1 MGDLKEGLR
10 IFGIWKG
17 GNIWYPGK
25 IVKIDFSLERILMK
39 TVIIQRQE
47 YINVSSLQVFF
58 LNIKL
63 TI

>member
-25 IVKIDFSLERILMK
+25 IVKIDF
-39 TVIIQRQE
+39 TC
-47 YINVSSLQVFF
+47 
-58 LNIKL
+58 L
-63 TI
+63 TK

>member
-10 IFGIWKG
+10 IFDIWKG
-17 GNIWYPGK
+17 GNIWYHGK